1 MSDAQDAAAIQQYL
15 KTAGTQVAAAVQACT
30 TLDDATRARTYDLA
44 GRVMAYVSS
53 DSPDLG
59 TGRALRTEFNAMV
72 AELTAKGCGDL
83 ASLIA
88 KAPPQTVA
96 PPPQGTPNPLLHAFS
111 LQALGDDLGFL
122 VLLWFG
128 YELLKGRK

>member
-15 KTAGTQVAAAVQACT
+15 KTAGTQVSAAVQACT

-44 GRVMAYVSS
+44 GRVMAYVSA
-53 DSPDLG
+53 DAPDLG

-72 AELTAKGCGDL
+72 AELSAKGCGDL

-111 LQALGDDLGFL
+111 LEALGDDVKIL
-122 VLLWFG
+122 VVLWLA
-128 YELLKGRK
+128 YEVFK